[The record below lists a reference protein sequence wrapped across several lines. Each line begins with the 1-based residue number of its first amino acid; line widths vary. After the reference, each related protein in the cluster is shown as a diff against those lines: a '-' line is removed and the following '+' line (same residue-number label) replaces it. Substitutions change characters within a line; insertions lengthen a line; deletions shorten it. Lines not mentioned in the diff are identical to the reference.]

1 MKLIIGGLLAFFSI
15 LLGSPLIAL
24 VMGSLLVLVFKFPSD
39 YISKSVTRNLLQV
52 GIILIGLTISVSSAT
67 EIAFKYFPYVSA
79 FVILI
84 FFIGLFLANLFKVDR
99 SLGILIASGTAI
111 CGATAMAA
119 ISPLIKAKPKDLFA
133 ALTIIFVFNA
143 IAIGIFP
150 LIGAATV
157 MNFESF
163 GAWSSMAVHDTGSVI
178 GTAMAFGGAAVET
191 ATILKLSRT
200 IWLVPLIIILGIFYQ
215 NKSKPKFPIF
225 ILLFIIA
232 IASGTILEFNQNTI
246 FFIDSISKIFLIAAL
261 FCIGTQITF
270 EAIKE
275 INLKNFLFALSLWMI
290 ALVLSYLII
299 NLFI

>member
-111 CGATAMAA
+111 CGATAMPA

-150 LIGAATV
+150 LIGAATG

-200 IWLVPLIIILGIFYQ
+200 IWLIPLIIILGIFYQ

-261 FCIGTQITF
+261 FCIGTQITL

>member
-1 MKLIIGGLLAFFSI
+1 MKLIIGVLLAFFSI

-24 VMGSLLVLVFKFPSD
+24 VMGSLLVLVFKFPSE
-39 YISKSVTRNLLQV
+39 YISKSVTTNLLQA
-52 GIILIGLTISVSSAT
+52 GIILIGLTISASSAT
-67 EIAFKYFPYVSA
+67 EIAFKYFPYISA
-79 FVILI
+79 FVIII
-84 FFIGLFLANLFKVDR
+84 FFIGLFLASLFKVDR

-119 ISPLIKAKPKDLFA
+119 ISTLIKAKPKNLFA
-133 ALTIIFVFNA
+133 ALTIIFIFNA

-150 LIGAATV
+150 LIGSATG

-178 GTAMAFGGAAVET
+178 GTAISFGGDAVET

-200 IWLVPLIIILGIFYQ
+200 IWLIPLILILGIFYQ
-215 NKSKPKFPIF
+215 DRSKPKFPIF

-232 IASGTILEFNQNTI
+232 IATGTILEFNQDTI
-246 FFIDSISKIFLIAAL
+246 FFIDSISKIFLISAL

-275 INLKNFLFALSLWMI
+275 INLKNLLFALSLWII

>member
-1 MKLIIGGLLAFFSI
+1 MKLIIGVLLAFFSI

-24 VMGSLLVLVFKFPSD
+24 VMGLLLVLVFKFPSD
-39 YISKSVTRNLLQV
+39 YISKSVTSNLLQV
-52 GIILIGLTISVSSAT
+52 GIILIGLTISASSAA
-67 EIAFKYFPYVSA
+67 EIAFKYFPYISA
-79 FVILI
+79 FVIII
-84 FFIGLFLANLFKVDR
+84 FFVGLFLANLFRVDR

-133 ALTIIFVFNA
+133 ALTIIFIFNA

-150 LIGAATV
+150 LIGAATG

-178 GTAMAFGGAAVET
+178 GTAIAFGGDAVET

-200 IWLVPLIIILGIFYQ
+200 IWLIPLIIILGIFY
-215 NKSKPKFPIF
+215 KDRSKPKLPIF

-232 IASGTILEFNQNTI
+232 IASGTILEFNQDTI
-246 FFIDSISKIFLIAAL
+246 FFIDSISKIFLISAL

-275 INLKNFLFALSLWMI
+275 INLKNFLFALSLWII
-290 ALVLSYLII
+290 ALVFSYLII

>member
-150 LIGAATV
+150 LIGSATG

-178 GTAMAFGGAAVET
+178 GTAMAFGCAAVET

-200 IWLVPLIIILGIFYQ
+200 IWLIPLIIILGIFYQ
-215 NKSKPKFPIF
+215 NKLKPKFPIF

-232 IASGTILEFNQNTI
+232 IASGTILEFNQNII
-246 FFIDSISKIFLIAAL
+246 FFIDSISKIFLISAL

-275 INLKNFLFALSLWMI
+275 KKKKNFLFALSLWMI

>member
-1 MKLIIGGLLAFFSI
+1 MKLIIGVLLAFFSI

-24 VMGSLLVLVFKFPSD
+24 VMGSLLVLVFKFPSE
-39 YISKSVTRNLLQV
+39 YISKSVTTNLLQA
-52 GIILIGLTISVSSAT
+52 GIILIGLTISASSAK
-67 EIAFKYFPYVSA
+67 EIAFKYFPYISA
-79 FVILI
+79 FVIII
-84 FFIGLFLANLFKVDR
+84 FFIGLFIANLFKVNR

-119 ISPLIKAKPKDLFA
+119 ISPLIKAKPKYLFA
-133 ALTIIFVFNA
+133 SLTIIFIFNA

-150 LIGAATV
+150 LIGAATG

-178 GTAMAFGGAAVET
+178 GTAIAFGGDAVET

-200 IWLVPLIIILGIFYQ
+200 IWLIPLIMILGILYQ
-215 NKSKPKFPIF
+215 DRSKPKFPIF

-232 IASGTILEFNQNTI
+232 IATGTILEFNQDTI
-246 FFIDSISKIFLIAAL
+246 FFIDSISKIFLISAL

-275 INLKNFLFALSLWMI
+275 INLKIFLFALSLWII

>member
-1 MKLIIGGLLAFFSI
+1 MKLLIGVLLAFFSI

-24 VMGSLLVLVFKFPSD
+24 VMGSLLVLVFKFPSSN
-39 YISKSVTRNLLQV
+39 ISKSVATNLLQV
-52 GIILIGLTISVSSAT
+52 GIILIGFTILSSSAT
-67 EIAFKYFPYVSA
+67 EIAFKYFPYISA

-99 SLGILIASGTAI
+99 SLGILITSGTAI

-119 ISPLIKAKPKDLFA
+119 ISSLIKAKPKDLFA

-143 IAIGIFP
+143 IAIGIIP
-150 LIGAATV
+150 LIGAAIG

-163 GAWSSMAVHDTGSVI
+163 GAWSSMAVHDTSSVI
-178 GTAMAFGGAAVET
+178 GTAIVFGGDAVET
-191 ATILKLSRT
+191 ATILKLRRT
-200 IWLVPLIIILGIFYQ
+200 IWLIPLIMILGILYQ
-215 NKSKPKFPIF
+215 DRSKPTFPIF
-225 ILLFIIA
+225 ILLFIIE
-232 IASGTILEFNQNTI
+232 IATGTILEFNQNTI

-261 FCIGTQITF
+261 FCIGTQITL

-290 ALVLSYLII
+290 ALVLSYFII

>member
-1 MKLIIGGLLAFFSI
+1 MKIIIGVLLAFFSI
-15 LLGSPLIAL
+15 LIGSPLIAL
-24 VMGSLLVLVFKFPSD
+24 VMGLLLVIVFKFPSD
-39 YISKSVTRNLLQV
+39 YISKSVTTNLLQV

-67 EIAFKYFPYVSA
+67 EIALKYFPYISA
-79 FVILI
+79 FVIII

-119 ISPLIKAKPKDLFA
+119 ISPLIKAKSKDLFA
-133 ALTIIFVFNA
+133 ALTIIFIFNA

-150 LIGAATV
+150 LIGAATG
-157 MNFESF
+157 MNFEGF
-163 GAWSSMAVHDTGSVI
+163 GAWASMAVHDTGSVI
-178 GTAMAFGGAAVET
+178 GTAIAFGGDSVET

-200 IWLVPLIIILGIFYQ
+200 IWLIPLIIILGIFYQ
-215 NKSKPKFPIF
+215 DKSKPKLPIF

-232 IASGTILEFNQNTI
+232 IASGTILEFNQDTI
-246 FFIDSISKIFLIAAL
+246 FFIDSISKIFLISAL

-275 INLKNFLFALSLWMI
+275 INMKNFLFALSLWII
-290 ALVLSYLII
+290 ALVFSYLII

>member
-1 MKLIIGGLLAFFSI
+1 MKLILGVLLAFFSI

-24 VMGSLLVLVFKFPSD
+24 VMGSLLVLVFKFPSN
-39 YISKSVTRNLLQV
+39 YISKSVATNLLQV
-52 GIILIGLTISVSSAT
+52 GIILIGFTISLSSAT
-67 EIAFKYFPYVSA
+67 EIAFKYFPYISA

-119 ISPLIKAKPKDLFA
+119 ISSLIKAKPKDLFA

-150 LIGAATV
+150 LIGV
-157 MNFESF
+157 SIGMNFESF

-178 GTAMAFGGAAVET
+178 GTAIAFGGDAVET

-200 IWLVPLIIILGIFYQ
+200 IWLIPLILILGIFYQ
-215 NKSKPKFPIF
+215 HKSKPKFPIF

-232 IASGTILEFNQNTI
+232 IASGTILDFNQNTI
-246 FFIDSISKIFLIAAL
+246 FFIDSISKIFLISAL
-261 FCIGTQITF
+261 FCIGTQISF
-270 EAIKE
+270 EGIKE
-275 INLKNFLFALSLWMI
+275 INLKNFLFALSLWII

>member
-52 GIILIGLTISVSSAT
+52 GIILIGLTVSVSSAT
-67 EIAFKYFPYVSA
+67 EIAFKYFPYISA

-150 LIGAATV
+150 LIGSATG

-178 GTAMAFGGAAVET
+178 GTAIAFGGAAVET

-200 IWLVPLIIILGIFYQ
+200 IWLIPLIIILGIFYQ

-270 EAIKE
+270 EAIKK

>member
-67 EIAFKYFPYVSA
+67 EIAFKYFPYISA

-150 LIGAATV
+150 LIGSATG

-200 IWLVPLIIILGIFYQ
+200 IWLIPLIIILGIFYQ

>member
-1 MKLIIGGLLAFFSI
+1 MKLLIGVLLAFFSI

-119 ISPLIKAKPKDLFA
+119 ISSLIKAKPKDLFA

-150 LIGAATV
+150 LIGAATG

-200 IWLVPLIIILGIFYQ
+200 IWLIPLIIILGIFYQ

-246 FFIDSISKIFLIAAL
+246 FFIDSISKIFLISAL
-261 FCIGTQITF
+261 FCIGTQISF

>member
-1 MKLIIGGLLAFFSI
+1 MKLIIGVLLAFFSI
-15 LLGSPLIAL
+15 LLGSPLVAL
-24 VMGSLLVLVFKFPSD
+24 VMGSLLVLVFKFPSN
-39 YISKSVTRNLLQV
+39 YISKSVATNLLQV
-52 GIILIGLTISVSSAT
+52 GIILIGFTISLSSAT
-67 EIAFKYFPYVSA
+67 EIAFKYFPYISA

-119 ISPLIKAKPKDLFA
+119 ISALIKAKPKDLFA

-150 LIGAATV
+150 LIGAAIG

-178 GTAMAFGGAAVET
+178 GTAIAFGGYAVET

-200 IWLVPLIIILGIFYQ
+200 IWLIPLIIILGIFYQ

>member
-1 MKLIIGGLLAFFSI
+1 MKLIIGALLAFFSI

-150 LIGAATV
+150 LIGVATG

-163 GAWSSMAVHDTGSVI
+163 GAWSSMAVHDTASVI
-178 GTAMAFGGAAVET
+178 GTAIAFGGDAVET

-200 IWLVPLIIILGIFYQ
+200 IWLIPLIIILGIFYQ
-215 NKSKPKFPIF
+215 DKSKPKLPIF

-232 IASGTILEFNQNTI
+232 IASGTILEFNQDTI
-246 FFIDSISKIFLIAAL
+246 FFIDSISKIFLISAL

-275 INLKNFLFALSLWMI
+275 INMKNFLFALSLWII
-290 ALVLSYLII
+290 ALVFSYLII

>member
-1 MKLIIGGLLAFFSI
+1 MKLIIGVLLAFFSI
-15 LLGSPLIAL
+15 LLGSPLVAL
-24 VMGSLLVLVFKFPSD
+24 VMGSLLVLVFKFPSNH
-39 YISKSVTRNLLQV
+39 ISKSVATNLLQV
-52 GIILIGLTISVSSAT
+52 GIILIGFTISSSSAT
-67 EIAFKYFPYVSA
+67 EIAFKYFPYISA

-99 SLGILIASGTAI
+99 SLGILITSGTAI

-119 ISPLIKAKPKDLFA
+119 ISSLIKAKPKDLFA

-150 LIGAATV
+150 LIGVATG

-178 GTAMAFGGAAVET
+178 GTAIAFGGDAVET

-200 IWLVPLIIILGIFYQ
+200 IWLIPLILILGIFYQ
-215 NKSKPKFPIF
+215 HKSKPKYPIF

-232 IASGTILEFNQNTI
+232 IASGTILDFNQNTI
-246 FFIDSISKIFLIAAL
+246 FFIDSISKIFLISAL
-261 FCIGTQITF
+261 FCIGTQISF

-275 INLKNFLFALSLWMI
+275 INLKNFLFALSLWII

>member
-15 LLGSPLIAL
+15 LLESPLIAL

-150 LIGAATV
+150 LIGSATG

-200 IWLVPLIIILGIFYQ
+200 IWLIPLIIILGIFYQ

-275 INLKNFLFALSLWMI
+275 INLKNFFFAFCLWMI

>member
-1 MKLIIGGLLAFFSI
+1 M
-15 LLGSPLIAL
+15 
-24 VMGSLLVLVFKFPSD
+24 
-39 YISKSVTRNLLQV
+39 
-52 GIILIGLTISVSSAT
+52 
-67 EIAFKYFPYVSA
+67 
-79 FVILI
+79 
-84 FFIGLFLANLFKVDR
+84 FLANLFKVDR

-150 LIGAATV
+150 LIGAATG

-178 GTAMAFGGAAVET
+178 GTAIAFGGDAVET

-200 IWLVPLIIILGIFYQ
+200 IWLIPLIIILGIFYQ

>member
-15 LLGSPLIAL
+15 LLESPLIAL

-150 LIGAATV
+150 LIGAATG

-200 IWLVPLIIILGIFYQ
+200 IWLIPLIIILGIFYQ

-261 FCIGTQITF
+261 FCIGTQITL

>member
-111 CGATAMAA
+111 CGATAMAS

-150 LIGAATV
+150 LIGAATG

-200 IWLVPLIIILGIFYQ
+200 IWLIPLIIILGIFYQ

-261 FCIGTQITF
+261 FCIGTQITL

>member
-52 GIILIGLTISVSSAT
+52 GIILIGLTVSVSSAT
-67 EIAFKYFPYVSA
+67 EIAFKYFPYISA

-150 LIGAATV
+150 LIGSATG

-200 IWLVPLIIILGIFYQ
+200 IWLIPLIIILGIFYQ

>member
-1 MKLIIGGLLAFFSI
+1 MKIIIGVLLAFFSI

-24 VMGSLLVLVFKFPSD
+24 VIGSLLVLVFKFPSD
-39 YISKSVTRNLLQV
+39 YISKSVTTNLLQV
-52 GIILIGLTISVSSAT
+52 GIILIGMTISASSAA
-67 EIAFKYFPYVSA
+67 EIAFKYFPYISA
-79 FVILI
+79 FVIII
-84 FFIGLFLANLFKVDR
+84 FFVGLFLANLFKVDR
-99 SLGILIASGTAI
+99 SLGILIASGTAV

-133 ALTIIFVFNA
+133 ALTIIFIFNA

-150 LIGAATV
+150 LIGAATG

-178 GTAMAFGGAAVET
+178 GTAIAFGGDAVET

-200 IWLVPLIIILGIFYQ
+200 IWLIPLIIILGIFYQ
-215 NKSKPKFPIF
+215 DKSKPKFPIF

-232 IASGTILEFNQNTI
+232 IASGTILEFNQDTI
-246 FFIDSISKIFLIAAL
+246 FFIDSISKIFLISAL

-270 EAIKE
+270 EAIKG
-275 INLKNFLFALSLWMI
+275 INLKNFLFALSLWII
-290 ALVLSYLII
+290 ALVFSFLMI

>member
-1 MKLIIGGLLAFFSI
+1 MKLIIGALLAFFSI
-15 LLGSPLIAL
+15 FLGSPLIAL
-24 VMGSLLVLVFKFPSD
+24 VMGLLLVLVFKFPSD
-39 YISKSVTRNLLQV
+39 YISKSVTTNLLQV

-67 EIAFKYFPYVSA
+67 EIAFKYFPYISA
-79 FVILI
+79 FVIII
-84 FFIGLFLANLFKVDR
+84 FFVGLFLANLFKVDR

-111 CGATAMAA
+111 CGATAMVA

-150 LIGAATV
+150 LIGAATG
-157 MNFESF
+157 MNFQSF

-200 IWLVPLIIILGIFYQ
+200 IWLIPLIIILGIFYQ

-261 FCIGTQITF
+261 FCIGTQITL

-275 INLKNFLFALSLWMI
+275 INLKNFLFALSLWII

>member
-150 LIGAATV
+150 LIGAATG
-157 MNFESF
+157 MNFKSF

-200 IWLVPLIIILGIFYQ
+200 IWLIPLIIILGIFYQ

>member
-1 MKLIIGGLLAFFSI
+1 MKLIIGVLLAFFSI

-67 EIAFKYFPYVSA
+67 EIAFKYFPYISA

-150 LIGAATV
+150 LIGSATG

-200 IWLVPLIIILGIFYQ
+200 IWLIPLIIILGIFYQ
-215 NKSKPKFPIF
+215 DKSKPKFPIF

-232 IASGTILEFNQNTI
+232 IASGTILEFNQDTI

>member
-1 MKLIIGGLLAFFSI
+1 MKLLIGVLLAFFSI

-24 VMGSLLVLVFKFPSD
+24 VMGSLLVLVFKFPSNN
-39 YISKSVTRNLLQV
+39 ISKSVATNLLQV
-52 GIILIGLTISVSSAT
+52 GIILIGFTILSSSAT
-67 EIAFKYFPYVSA
+67 EIAFKYFPYISA

-119 ISPLIKAKPKDLFA
+119 ISSLIKAKPKDLFA

-150 LIGAATV
+150 LIGAATG

-178 GTAMAFGGAAVET
+178 GTAIAFGGDAVET

-200 IWLVPLIIILGIFYQ
+200 IWLIPLIIILGIFYQ
-215 NKSKPKFPIF
+215 DKSKPKFPIF

-261 FCIGTQITF
+261 FCIGTQISF
-270 EAIKE
+270 EGIKE
-275 INLKNFLFALSLWMI
+275 INLKNFLFALSLWII

>member
-15 LLGSPLIAL
+15 LLESPLIAL

-84 FFIGLFLANLFKVDR
+84 FFIGLYLANLFKVDR

-150 LIGAATV
+150 LIGSATG

-200 IWLVPLIIILGIFYQ
+200 IWLIPLIIILGIFYQ

-261 FCIGTQITF
+261 FCIGTQITL

-275 INLKNFLFALSLWMI
+275 INLKNFLFALSLWII
-290 ALVLSYLII
+290 ASMFSYLII

>member
-1 MKLIIGGLLAFFSI
+1 MKLIIGVLLAFFSI

-24 VMGSLLVLVFKFPSD
+24 VMGSLLVLVFKFPSN
-39 YISKSVTRNLLQV
+39 YISKSVATNLLQV
-52 GIILIGLTISVSSAT
+52 GIILIGFTISLSSAT
-67 EIAFKYFPYVSA
+67 EIAFKYFPYISA

-119 ISPLIKAKPKDLFA
+119 ISSLIKAKPKDLFA

-150 LIGAATV
+150 LIGV
-157 MNFESF
+157 SIGMNFESF

-178 GTAMAFGGAAVET
+178 GTAIAFGGDAVET

-200 IWLVPLIIILGIFYQ
+200 IWLIPLILILGIFYQ
-215 NKSKPKFPIF
+215 HKSKPKFPIF

-232 IASGTILEFNQNTI
+232 ITSGTILDFNQNTI
-246 FFIDSISKIFLIAAL
+246 FFIDSISKIFLISAL

-275 INLKNFLFALSLWMI
+275 INFKNFLFALSLWII

>member
-119 ISPLIKAKPKDLFA
+119 ISSLIKAKPKDLFA

-150 LIGAATV
+150 LIGAATG

-200 IWLVPLIIILGIFYQ
+200 IWLIPLIIILGIFYQ

-261 FCIGTQITF
+261 FCIGTQITL

>member
-67 EIAFKYFPYVSA
+67 EIAFKYFPYVSV

-150 LIGAATV
+150 LIGAATG

-200 IWLVPLIIILGIFYQ
+200 IWLIPLIIILGIFYQ

-261 FCIGTQITF
+261 FCIGTQITL

>member
-1 MKLIIGGLLAFFSI
+1 MKLIIGVLLAFFSI

-24 VMGSLLVLVFKFPSD
+24 VMGSLLVLVFKFPSN
-39 YISKSVTRNLLQV
+39 YISKSVATNLLQV
-52 GIILIGLTISVSSAT
+52 GIILIGFTISLSSAT
-67 EIAFKYFPYVSA
+67 EIAFKYFPYISA

-119 ISPLIKAKPKDLFA
+119 ISSLIKAKPKDLFA

-150 LIGAATV
+150 LIGV
-157 MNFESF
+157 SIGMNFESF

-178 GTAMAFGGAAVET
+178 GTAIAFGGDAVET

-200 IWLVPLIIILGIFYQ
+200 IWLIPLILILGIFYQ
-215 NKSKPKFPIF
+215 HKSKPKFPIF

-232 IASGTILEFNQNTI
+232 IASGTILDFNQNTI
-246 FFIDSISKIFLIAAL
+246 FFIDSISKIFLISAL
-261 FCIGTQITF
+261 FCIGTQISF
-270 EAIKE
+270 EGIKE
-275 INLKNFLFALSLWMI
+275 INLKNFLFALSLWII

>member
-1 MKLIIGGLLAFFSI
+1 MKIIIGGLLAFFSI

-24 VMGSLLVLVFKFPSD
+24 VMGSLLVLVFKFPSN
-39 YISKSVTRNLLQV
+39 YISKSVTRNLLQG

-67 EIAFKYFPYVSA
+67 EIAFKYFPYISA

-150 LIGAATV
+150 LIGSATG

-178 GTAMAFGGAAVET
+178 GTAMAFGGAAFET

-200 IWLVPLIIILGIFYQ
+200 IWLIPLIIILGIFYQ

>member
-67 EIAFKYFPYVSA
+67 EIAFIYFPYVSA

-150 LIGAATV
+150 LIGAATG
-157 MNFESF
+157 MNFQSF

-200 IWLVPLIIILGIFYQ
+200 IWLIPLIIILGIFYQ

-261 FCIGTQITF
+261 FCIGTQITL

-275 INLKNFLFALSLWMI
+275 INLKNFLFALSLWII

>member
-1 MKLIIGGLLAFFSI
+1 MKLIIGVLLAFFSI

-24 VMGSLLVLVFKFPSD
+24 VMGSLLVLVFKFPSN
-39 YISKSVTRNLLQV
+39 YISKSVATNLLQV
-52 GIILIGLTISVSSAT
+52 GIILIGFTISLSSAT
-67 EIAFKYFPYVSA
+67 EIAFKYFPYISA

-119 ISPLIKAKPKDLFA
+119 ISSLIKAKPKDLFA

-150 LIGAATV
+150 LIGV
-157 MNFESF
+157 SIGMNFESF

-178 GTAMAFGGAAVET
+178 GTAIAFGGDAVET

-200 IWLVPLIIILGIFYQ
+200 IWLIPLILILGIFYQ
-215 NKSKPKFPIF
+215 HKSKPKFPIF

-232 IASGTILEFNQNTI
+232 ITSGTILDFNQNTI
-246 FFIDSISKIFLIAAL
+246 FFIDSISKIFLISAL

-275 INLKNFLFALSLWMI
+275 INLKNFLSR
-290 ALVLSYLII
+290 
-299 NLFI
+299 

>member
-1 MKLIIGGLLAFFSI
+1 
-15 LLGSPLIAL
+15 
-24 VMGSLLVLVFKFPSD
+24 
-39 YISKSVTRNLLQV
+39 
-52 GIILIGLTISVSSAT
+52 
-67 EIAFKYFPYVSA
+67 
-79 FVILI
+79 
-84 FFIGLFLANLFKVDR
+84 LFLANLFKVDR

-133 ALTIIFVFNA
+133 ALTIIFIFNA

-150 LIGAATV
+150 LIGSATG

-178 GTAMAFGGAAVET
+178 GTAIAFGGDAVET

-200 IWLVPLIIILGIFYQ
+200 IWLIPLIIILGIFY
-215 NKSKPKFPIF
+215 KDRSKPKLPIF

-232 IASGTILEFNQNTI
+232 IASGTILEFNQDTI
-246 FFIDSISKIFLIAAL
+246 FFIDSISKIFLISAL

-275 INLKNFLFALSLWMI
+275 INLKNFLFALSLWII
-290 ALVLSYLII
+290 ALVFSYLTI

>member
-1 MKLIIGGLLAFFSI
+1 MKIIIGVLLAFFSI

-39 YISKSVTRNLLQV
+39 YISKSVTTNLLQV
-52 GIILIGLTISVSSAT
+52 GIILIGLTISASSAA
-67 EIAFKYFPYVSA
+67 EIAFKYFPYISA
-79 FVILI
+79 FVIII
-84 FFIGLFLANLFKVDR
+84 FFVGLFLANLFRVDR

-133 ALTIIFVFNA
+133 ALTIIFIFNA

-150 LIGAATV
+150 LIGAATG

-163 GAWSSMAVHDTGSVI
+163 GAWSSMAVHDTASVI
-178 GTAMAFGGAAVET
+178 GTAIAFGGDAVET

-200 IWLVPLIIILGIFYQ
+200 IWLIPLIIILGIFYQ
-215 NKSKPKFPIF
+215 DRSKPKLLIF

-232 IASGTILEFNQNTI
+232 IALGTILEFNQDTI
-246 FFIDSISKIFLIAAL
+246 FFIDSISKIFLISAL

-275 INLKNFLFALSLWMI
+275 INLKNFLFALSLWII
-290 ALVLSYLII
+290 ALVFSYLII

>member
-1 MKLIIGGLLAFFSI
+1 MKLIIGVLLAFFSI

-67 EIAFKYFPYVSA
+67 EIAFKYFPYISA

-150 LIGAATV
+150 LIGAATG

-178 GTAMAFGGAAVET
+178 GTAMAFGGAALET

-200 IWLVPLIIILGIFYQ
+200 IWLIPLIIIFGIFYQ

-261 FCIGTQITF
+261 FVL
-270 EAIKE
+270 E
-275 INLKNFLFALSLWMI
+275 LK
-290 ALVLSYLII
+290 
-299 NLFI
+299 

>member
-1 MKLIIGGLLAFFSI
+1 MKLIIGVLLAFFSI

-24 VMGSLLVLVFKFPSD
+24 VMGSLLVLVFKFPSSN
-39 YISKSVTRNLLQV
+39 ISKSVATNLLQV
-52 GIILIGLTISVSSAT
+52 GIILIGFTISSSSAT
-67 EIAFKYFPYVSA
+67 EIAFKYFPYISA

-119 ISPLIKAKPKDLFA
+119 ISSLIKAKPKDLFA

-150 LIGAATV
+150 LIGAAIG

-178 GTAMAFGGAAVET
+178 GTAIAFGGDAVET

-200 IWLVPLIIILGIFYQ
+200 IWLIPLIIILGIFYQ
-215 NKSKPKFPIF
+215 DKSKPKFPIF

-232 IASGTILEFNQNTI
+232 IASGTILEFNQDTI
-246 FFIDSISKIFLIAAL
+246 LFIDSISNIFLISAL

-275 INLKNFLFALSLWMI
+275 INLKNFLFALSLWII
-290 ALVLSYLII
+290 ALVFSYLII